1 MSEHT
6 IQCWSCGTST
16 TLNEIRTADGYC
28 PECEV
33 EIDLAEYYPKLAAD
47 YDALHA
53 EAEALRVALL
63 GIASANPAERG
74 IEWAK
79 SYASDGLKGAGSE
92 LYGRWLDSFKEAEAL
107 QRKVT
112 ELTNQRDAILLQAR
126 CWAGEAKAQQAIT
139 KAVGEALGGVP
150 NWGPIAAGVEALR
163 AELAATKKKLSVAQ
177 QFSPRIIGCNC
188 GEYVPEGYL
197 CACERGIL

>member
-1 MSEHT
+1 MSE
-6 IQCWSCGTST
+6 QVKRYDSFQ
-16 TLNEIRTADGYC
+16 
-28 PECEV
+28 
-33 EIDLAEYYPKLAAD
+33 IDPVTGKSGNVTFVLATD

-53 EAEALRVALL
+53 
-63 GIASANPAERG
+63 
-74 IEWAK
+74 
-79 SYASDGLKGAGSE
+79 
-92 LYGRWLDSFKEAEAL
+92 EAEAL

-150 NWGPIAAGVEALR
+150 NWGPTAAGVEALR

-177 QFSPRIIGCNC
+177 RFSPRIIGCNC